1 MGAPDFL
8 VVRDVVARN
17 PVARAISRQRITA
30 ATRDF
35 SIQVHLLDDG
45 EDVRVDLS
53 AAARVLAV
61 ACRVAALRADSTQ
74 RPEARDTPALRVMT
88 GGMSAIAQC
97 SERGWRWRRLDAVA
111 VDQALYEAMSLV
123 RGASTREL
131 RDAWAYVEA
140 MR

>member
-61 ACRVAALRADSTQ
+61 ACRVAALRADRTQ
-74 RPEARDTPALRVMT
+74 RPEDRDTPALRVMT

-111 VDQALYEAMSLV
+111 VDQALHEAMSLV